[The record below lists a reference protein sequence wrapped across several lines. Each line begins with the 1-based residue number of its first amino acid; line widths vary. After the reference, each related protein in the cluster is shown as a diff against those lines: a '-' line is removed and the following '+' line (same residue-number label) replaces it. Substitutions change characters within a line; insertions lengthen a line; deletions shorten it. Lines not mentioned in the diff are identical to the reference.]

1 MKVLLIYLFLLVVNI
16 STKTVDYEDEQISI
30 DNQLLFQRLLAM
42 AGKDHVELQFSLGFG
57 LKSQPAFLFNK
68 EGLMNT
74 VDKTA
79 LPEALWERNEKL
91 MPTFPTSNVLY
102 FMEETCSTSYSG
114 GRVKQ
119 FSRFASIC

>member
-1 MKVLLIYLFLLVVNI
+1 M
-16 STKTVDYEDEQISI
+16 DYEDEQISI

-42 AGKDHVELQFSLGFG
+42 AGKNHVELQLSLGFG

-74 VDKTA
+74 VNKTA
-79 LPEALWERNEKL
+79 LPEALWEMNEKL

>member
-42 AGKDHVELQFSLGFG
+42 AGKDHVELQLNLGFG

-74 VDKTA
+74 VNKTA
-79 LPEALWERNEKL
+79 LPEALWEINE
-91 MPTFPTSNVLY
+91 
-102 FMEETCSTSYSG
+102 
-114 GRVKQ
+114 
-119 FSRFASIC
+119 